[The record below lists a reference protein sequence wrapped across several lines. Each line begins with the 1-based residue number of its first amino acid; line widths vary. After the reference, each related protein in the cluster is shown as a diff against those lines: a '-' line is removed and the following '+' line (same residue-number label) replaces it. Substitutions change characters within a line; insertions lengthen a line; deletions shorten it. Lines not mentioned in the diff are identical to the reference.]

1 MPLVTSRTI
10 QGLYQG
16 LAPADKN
23 EIDANYAIDAVLHC
37 LQLALVPGVPPAQ
50 VFPAGFPAATTFVG
64 VAAPAAPVPPGGRLS
79 NNNLK
84 VISSILSYCIK
95 EKYTASVPSIA
106 TANQYKVAM
115 DNLRLLLAGPPN
127 VPVNADV
134 KAIQDEADVEVAL
147 QDCLAAQVAYNGAAK
162 TVATAGVYKLAV
174 DNAVAALAV
183 IAVGPPVRAGA
194 VVNPAIQAIQDEADI
209 EVALQDCLAAQ
220 VAYNGAA
227 KTVATAGVYKLA
239 VDNAVAALAVIAVG
253 PPVRA
258 GAVVNPAIQA
268 IQDEADIEVALQD
281 CLAAQVAYNGAA
293 KTVATAGV
301 YKLAVDN
308 AVAALAVIA
317 VGPPARAGA
326 VVNPAI
332 QAIQDEA
339 DIEVVLQDCLA
350 AQVAYNGAAKTVATA
365 GVYKLAVDN
374 AVAALAVIA
383 VGPPAR
389 AGAIVN
395 PAIQAIQDEADVE
408 VALQDCLAAQVAYNG
423 AAKTAITAA
432 AYKAAVDPAVAALGA
447 LARGALAVPAAIQG
461 MQDEADVELALQTC
475 LAAQVIY
482 NGAAKTIV
490 TAGVYKAAVDGAFG
504 VLTGLARAGAAVTP
518 AMQLIQDEATNELR
532 IKTLAEAGRLAL
544 VAKITDLINKSNAG
558 IAKINGIAAQYDIIR
573 GPHGNKLGGAQDCPE
588 YVNNIDV
595 DLTFLPGAAN
605 VALGGRIGGV
615 KGVGAVAAL
624 AGPNMVNLT
633 GALDPNAALGVMSG
647 KWNNL
652 VAALNVQL
660 ALANVPAANPAPIE
674 AAVLVALNAEFGGV
688 GGTFEEVQHNVQLAF
703 VRIEE
708 AMSVAEKKM
717 NMYEDEFRL
726 TKREVKLFAN
736 GVVIDKA
743 PALAGEL
750 DYNAERLAFRAALNA
765 SHTMADLTVHEAPI
779 LGGPPRPAYI
789 LSAFKANRTVI
800 NTLQNAGV
808 PVVTSAEEAAQIAM
822 GGNAEVI
829 ANAVQGPSI
838 HVMKKVAPDTIRKRF
853 PCD

>member
-1 MPLVTSRTI
+1 
-10 QGLYQG
+10 
-16 LAPADKN
+16 
-23 EIDANYAIDAVLHC
+23 
-37 LQLALVPGVPPAQ
+37 
-50 VFPAGFPAATTFVG
+50 
-64 VAAPAAPVPPGGRLS
+64 
-79 NNNLK
+79 
-84 VISSILSYCIK
+84 
-95 EKYTASVPSIA
+95 
-106 TANQYKVAM
+106 
-115 DNLRLLLAGPPN
+115 
-127 VPVNADV
+127 
-134 KAIQDEADVEVAL
+134 
-147 QDCLAAQVAYNGAAK
+147 
-162 TVATAGVYKLAV
+162 
-174 DNAVAALAV
+174 
-183 IAVGPPVRAGA
+183 
-194 VVNPAIQAIQDEADI
+194 
-209 EVALQDCLAAQ
+209 
-220 VAYNGAA
+220 
-227 KTVATAGVYKLA
+227 
-239 VDNAVAALAVIAVG
+239 
-253 PPVRA
+253 
-258 GAVVNPAIQA
+258 
-268 IQDEADIEVALQD
+268 
-281 CLAAQVAYNGAA
+281 
-293 KTVATAGV
+293 
-301 YKLAVDN
+301 
-308 AVAALAVIA
+308 
-317 VGPPARAGA
+317 
-326 VVNPAI
+326 
-332 QAIQDEA
+332 
-339 DIEVVLQDCLA
+339 
-350 AQVAYNGAAKTVATA
+350 
-365 GVYKLAVDN
+365 
-374 AVAALAVIA
+374 
-383 VGPPAR
+383 
-389 AGAIVN
+389 
-395 PAIQAIQDEADVE
+395 
-408 VALQDCLAAQVAYNG
+408 
-423 AAKTAITAA
+423 
-432 AYKAAVDPAVAALGA
+432 
-447 LARGALAVPAAIQG
+447 